1 MAAPYIL
8 AKSLREA
15 HVFAREQLGL
25 ERGRYRVVNTASTV
39 SSMRGSDLYLV
50 PGYENRFDR
59 FAMRGALRYTR
70 LNVIDVA
77 AKAKEPDFVVV
88 AVPDDTEPPAYHTD
102 IVAKLLPDG
111 LKPEGVQLTL
121 ISNEEAN
128 AFFDPNNILPLDVD
142 APLDELGPTQ
152 PDDAFDANPPAEEP
166 EKPAKRVRRRRCK
179 ECGELVLPDEVD
191 AHAAEHLPTEE

>member
-70 LNVIDVA
+70 LNVIDVEQMQA
-77 AKAKEPDFVVV
+77 EEPVM
-88 AVPDDTEPPAYHTD
+88 DDLEPA
-102 IVAKLLPDG
+102 
-111 LKPEGVQLTL
+111 GVQLTL
-121 ISNEEAN
+121 ISNEEA
-128 AFFDPNNILPLDVD
+128 
-142 APLDELGPTQ
+142 
-152 PDDAFDANPPAEEP
+152 DAFLVGEVRELESHLEPEGFELSNEPDVQAIQILESAARQAEESA
-166 EKPAKRVRRRRCK
+166 KPKRVRRRRCK

>member
-50 PGYENRFDR
+50 PGYKNRFDR
-59 FAMRGALRYTR
+59 FAMKGALRYTR
-70 LNVIDVA
+70 LNVIDVEQMQA
-77 AKAKEPDFVVV
+77 EEPVM
-88 AVPDDTEPPAYHTD
+88 DDLEPA
-102 IVAKLLPDG
+102 
-111 LKPEGVQLTL
+111 GVQLTL
-121 ISNEEAN
+121 ISNEEAD
-128 AFFDPNNILPLDVD
+128 AFFDSNNILPPDVD
-142 APLDELGPTQ
+142 APLDEPGPAQ

-179 ECGELVLPDEVD
+179 ECGELVLPDDVD